1 MKSSNKASEEA
12 KLAWTMPSHSQ
23 FSCKR
28 VQSRTCSGYAERSR
42 KSQSKTSVGNE
53 RLAAIVLNFNSC
65 ADTRKCVAFLQRQQG
80 VDLEII
86 LVDNCS
92 RQEDAAAVERLAAEK
107 GCTFIRAEEN
117 RGYNAGN
124 NIGLRRAAEK
134 GYEFAL
140 IANPDMEFP
149 DPHYA
154 AHLLAALR
162 GHGEAAV
169 AATDIASPDE
179 AHQNPMP
186 PDAKGWGAAFM
197 WLRILAKRGG
207 AERNFAQT
215 HFCRKV
221 SGCCLMVRTDFINEI
236 GFFDEQVFLYCEE
249 AILARQ
255 AEALGRKMLY
265 VADLHA
271 VHRHIKSAKGNA
283 APRFK
288 AWVASRLYFERRYN
302 YQGPLLH
309 LAKSAGWKTYA
320 ALMCFK
326 SWLKTSCFSRRVNK

>member
-1 MKSSNKASEEA
+1 ME
-12 KLAWTMPSHSQ
+12 KLA
-23 FSCKR
+23 
-28 VQSRTCSGYAERSR
+28 V
-42 KSQSKTSVGNE
+42 
-53 RLAAIVLNFNSC
+53 IVLNYNSC
-65 ADTRKCVAFLQRQQG
+65 ADTRKCVSFLQRLKG

-92 RQEDAAAVERLAAEK
+92 QQDDADAVEKLAAET
-107 GCTFIRAEEN
+107 GCTFIRAKEN

-124 NIGLRRAAEK
+124 NIGLRHAAQK

-154 AHLLAALR
+154 ARLLAALR
-162 GHGEAAV
+162 EHDEAVV

-186 PDAKGWGAAFM
+186 PDATGWGAAFM

-207 AERNFAQT
+207 SERDFART
-215 HFCRKV
+215 HFCKKV
-221 SGCCLMVRTDFINEI
+221 SGCCLMIRMDFIRQI

-249 AILARQ
+249 AILAKQ

-283 APRFK
+283 APRFR
-288 AWVASRLYFERRYN
+288 AWAASRLYFERRYN
-302 YQGPLLH
+302 YQGLYCH
-309 LAKSAGWKTYA
+309 FAKVVGWKTYA
-320 ALMCFK
+320 AIMG
-326 SWLKTSCFSRRVNK
+326 LKVWATSKRVFLVNK